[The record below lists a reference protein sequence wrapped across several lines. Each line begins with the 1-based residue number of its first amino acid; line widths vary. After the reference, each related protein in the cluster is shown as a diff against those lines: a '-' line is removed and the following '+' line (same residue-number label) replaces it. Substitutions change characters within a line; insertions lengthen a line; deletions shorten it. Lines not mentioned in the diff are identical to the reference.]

1 MLNNIFHK
9 CFKKI
14 RITGKVNQKDETVKY
29 MELKTQLKIKLRNTD
44 DDYEISEIESQ
55 IRIQDNHLSL
65 KCAEK
70 NKQLVSEYSQE
81 LVSLKGTFSQHGLWK
96 LKSKLCRKSMDPH
109 MAKIDST
116 GQFITSPNLL
126 KDLATE

>member
-1 MLNNIFHK
+1 
-9 CFKKI
+9 
-14 RITGKVNQKDETVKY
+14 
-29 MELKTQLKIKLRNTD
+29 MELKTQLKIKFRNTD
-44 DDYEISEIESQ
+44 DDYEMSEIESQ
-55 IRIQDNHLSL
+55 IRILDNYLSL

-96 LKSKLCRKSMDPH
+96 LKSKLCRKSMDPP
-109 MAKIDST
+109 MAKVDST

-126 KDLATE
+126 K